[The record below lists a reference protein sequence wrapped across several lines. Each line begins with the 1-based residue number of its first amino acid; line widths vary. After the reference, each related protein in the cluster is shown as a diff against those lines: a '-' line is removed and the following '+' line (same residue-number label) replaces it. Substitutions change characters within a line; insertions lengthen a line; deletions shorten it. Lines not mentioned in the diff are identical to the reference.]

1 MTFNEDTS
9 FSFLYNVLFEAADNT
24 TISQNTITHPE
35 LYCISSVCSPGQA
48 QPHDPR
54 GGPIGIKVTVV
65 SVRQQLIM
73 VLLFHHADLEH
84 SQLDRGRRSAGLQG
98 AHGLTVAQ
106 VGQILPVDA
115 QQHITWERK
124 REDAVVFWCDV
135 WVVAQSVQR
144 KRSPLLIRPS
154 LDKQPCGWTLV
165 TKIGSSPLLLPRPP
179 ATVMPRD
186 SCGSFFTVMC
196 FSLQVTHWDRSW
208 EQSKHRLDFNTAKK
222 KKKYTLFIVL
232 LLNLSLDFDL
242 IKSNF
247 ITK

>member
-1 MTFNEDTS
+1 
-9 FSFLYNVLFEAADNT
+9 
-24 TISQNTITHPE
+24 
-35 LYCISSVCSPGQA
+35 
-48 QPHDPR
+48 
-54 GGPIGIKVTVV
+54 
-65 SVRQQLIM
+65 M

-106 VGQILPVDA
+106 VGQVLPVDA

-144 KRSPLLIRPS
+144 ERSPLLIRPS

-208 EQSKHRLDFNTAKK
+208 EQSKHRLDFNAAKK
-222 KKKYTLFIVL
+222 KKKKVYSFHSITFKPRFRLWRHKIKFYNEVKVKQKGQVMS
-232 LLNLSLDFDL
+232 SLCGCWCATGVWPQD
-242 IKSNF
+242 SG
-247 ITK
+247 